1 VLLPLQIRRAGLEG
15 YWWVDENESVLLA
28 SGPVARIFDYAAS
41 DTNPPGYFLALKP
54 WLSLGR
60 HLPGERGVLWAR
72 LPAILAWALLAIFLW
87 FEGRR
92 RFGPV
97 AGAAVTWAVCASA
110 YTDWFIHARGFGISS
125 ACVLACGLLLFGRIT
140 DAAADPPRPGSAWPW
155 IAYALCA
162 EAAMWTHLT
171 SLIALGLLGGIWL
184 VAALRLRARAPRLLL
199 AGGVAHGAAVL
210 AFLPWLVHLCDQV
223 AARRNEDSWWVT
235 AATLKQWLLVF
246 FRWYPFGDT
255 ELPTAVWLSLGIL
268 TLGVPLAAAL
278 VASRRRGHPGS
289 AATRG
294 LAVGA
299 GMALAFAIVFTSI
312 LWSLQRVLGPSVF
325 HGPRYPCLA
334 RGVWALGLALLA
346 AWATA
351 RAGWRP
357 GTVWLLLAP

>member
-1 VLLPLQIRRAGLEG
+1 
-15 YWWVDENESVLLA
+15 
-28 SGPVARIFDYAAS
+28 
-41 DTNPPGYFLALKP
+41 
-54 WLSLGR
+54 
-60 HLPGERGVLWAR
+60 
-72 LPAILAWALLAIFLW
+72 
-87 FEGRR
+87 
-92 RFGPV
+92 
-97 AGAAVTWAVCASA
+97 
-110 YTDWFIHARGFGISS
+110 
-125 ACVLACGLLLFGRIT
+125 
-140 DAAADPPRPGSAWPW
+140 
-155 IAYALCA
+155 
-162 EAAMWTHLT
+162 MWTHLS

-278 VASRRRGHPGS
+278 VASRRRGRPGS

-299 GMALAFAIVFTSI
+299 GMALAFAVVFTSI
-312 LWSLQRVLGPSVF
+312 LWSLQRFLGLSVF

-334 RGVWALGLALLA
+334 LGFWGLGLALLA
-346 AWATA
+346 AWSVA
-351 RAGWRP
+351 RAGWAQ
-357 GTVWLLLAP
+357 GTIWLLLAPWLLAGAIDLVDDAALLKAPAVVFTRPRQLRSMPRPGATLFVLPAALAPFTRQGLANWRSVPPPSSPARWRRCSGATTSGSSTSTSSTCWTRWTIRC